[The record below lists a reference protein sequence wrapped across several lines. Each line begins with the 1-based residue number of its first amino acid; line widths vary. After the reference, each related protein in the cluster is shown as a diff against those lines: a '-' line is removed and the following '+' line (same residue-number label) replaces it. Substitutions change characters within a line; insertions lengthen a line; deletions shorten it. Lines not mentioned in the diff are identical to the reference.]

1 MHGAHPLS
9 PELLA
14 QVGEALGHPVTLVHG
29 VAGGDINHAA
39 LLEGPQGT
47 IFLKWNEAQLPG
59 LFSCEEEGLAAL
71 RDAHALKVPRVLGL
85 RDPESG
91 RPGFL
96 ALEYVVAGR
105 QDGAWFEALGR
116 GLAELHRIRARRFG
130 FHQDNYLGSL
140 KQDNGWSDS
149 WVEFLVERRLAPL
162 ARLAELG
169 PSVRGRLDR
178 LLARLGQYVPAHPT
192 ASRLHGDL
200 WAGNVLAGSQG
211 EPVLIDPAVVH
222 GHREVDLAMSELF
235 GGFSPRFHAAYREAW
250 PLEPGYERRRD
261 VYQLLPL
268 LVHVILFGRSYE
280 AQVDSRLRRLS

>member
-1 MHGAHPLS
+1 MHGADPLS

-14 QVGEALGHPVTLVHG
+14 RVGGALGHPVSVRQE
-29 VAGGDINHAA
+29 VAGGDINQAA
-39 LLEGPQGT
+39 LLEGPEGP
-47 IFLKWNEAQLPG
+47 IFLKWNAGALPR
-59 LFSCEEEGLAAL
+59 LFSCEAEGLAAL
-71 RDAHALKVPRVLGL
+71 RDAHALRVPRVLAVE
-85 RDPESG
+85 DPAPD

-116 GLAELHRIRARRFG
+116 GLAELHRVRARSFG
-130 FHQDNYLGSL
+130 FHEANYLASL
-140 KQDNGWSDS
+140 ELDNTWSDS

-162 ARLAELG
+162 ARLADLRPE
-169 PSVRGRLDR
+169 VRRRLDA
-178 LLARLGQYVPAHPT
+178 LLARLGQLVPAHPP

-200 WAGNVLAGSQG
+200 WAGNVLAGASG
-211 EPVLIDPAVVH
+211 EPVLIDPAVFH

-250 PLEPGYERRRD
+250 PLEPGYERRRE

-268 LVHVILFGRSYE
+268 LVHVILFGAGYE